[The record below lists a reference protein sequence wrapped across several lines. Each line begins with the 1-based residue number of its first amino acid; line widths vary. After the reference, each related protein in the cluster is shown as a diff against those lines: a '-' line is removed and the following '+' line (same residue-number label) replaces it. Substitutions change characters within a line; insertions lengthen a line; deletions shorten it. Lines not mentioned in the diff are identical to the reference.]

1 MISDPTL
8 LVVDDEQVY
17 CDGCERIFSRQG
29 FRVEGSNDATE
40 ALDLAKEN
48 DYSAIILDVKMPNMD
63 GIRFLE
69 HLRAMKPDTPV
80 ILMTGYP
87 SIQNAASAIRLGAY
101 DYVTK
106 PFTPEQITSA
116 VRGLL
121 HTEEVDEAEGPTEE
135 EPVVDSHDAEP
146 GELVFCGRAWAH
158 LGDRAA
164 VRVGGAVPRSESSC
178 AELNL
183 PRVGDI
189 VHQGLPLFAVCDS
202 DGAMTTVPSPVTGM
216 VLEVNAALE
225 ANPDLL
231 WEHPCG
237 LGWVAKIAPTRLE
250 EEEGR
255 LTSRDMVAVTMNRD
269 FLEFYCDKL
278 SRIGCNVHE
287 VEPTNTDALLDMAK
301 GTGVVLLDA
310 ASCGEAGLE
319 AVERLQEELHDAK
332 VVVVAPEGTPQQ
344 DVLRS
349 QRLFYYAVPP
359 LEDNE
364 ILDIVDS
371 CYRLPSPPKP
381 VTPSS
386 QNLPIS
392 ALHVDTEAG
401 RKVTVLVPEGLLQ
414 RETGLGLG
422 LRSKL
427 LERLL
432 PLETGLGDLKM
443 TPTRVLREAA
453 KNDRVI
459 VLTTADMGRIPGTL
473 APYRQGGLTEFVGVE
488 VENVTILAIQTRGG
502 DVGMPKLDAAT
513 LESLAEHVVEEV
525 VGLGS

>member
-17 CDGCERIFSRQG
+17 CDGCDRIFSRQG
-29 FRVEGSNDATE
+29 FRVEGSNDAVE

-87 SIQNAASAIRLGAY
+87 SIQNAASAIRLGAS

-121 HTEEVDEAEGPTEE
+121 NKDTSHDTEPQTEE
-135 EPVVDSHDAEP
+135 EATLDVPDAEP
-146 GELVFCGRAWAH
+146 GDLVFHGRAWAH
-158 LGDRAA
+158 LVDRAA
-164 VRVGGAVPRSESSC
+164 VRVGGTVPRSETAC
-178 AELNL
+178 AELKL

-189 VHQGLPLFAVCDS
+189 VHQGLPLFAVCDN
-202 DGAMTTVPSPVTGM
+202 DGTMTTIPSPVTGM

-225 ANPDLL
+225 TNPDLL

-250 EEEGR
+250 QEEAR
-255 LTSRDMVAVTMNRD
+255 LAARDMVAVTMNRD
-269 FLEFYCDKL
+269 FLEFYRDKL
-278 SRIGCNVHE
+278 SRIGCDVRE
-287 VEPTNTDALLDMAK
+287 VEPTDKAALHRLAE
-301 GTGVVLLDA
+301 TSGVVLLDA
-310 ASCGEAGLE
+310 ASCGPAGLE
-319 AVERLQEELHDAK
+319 AVEQLQQELPDTK
-332 VVVVAPEGTPQQ
+332 IVVVAPEGTPQQ
-344 DVLRS
+344 DSLRS

-359 LEDNE
+359 LEDSE

-371 CYRLPSPPKP
+371 CYRLPKKPNAPK
-381 VTPSS
+381 PSS

-392 ALHVDTEAG
+392 ALHVDTDAG
-401 RKVTVLVPEGLLQ
+401 RRVTVLVPGNLLQ
-414 RETGLGLG
+414 RETGLGLA
-422 LRSKL
+422 LRNKIL
-427 LERLL
+427 QRLL
-432 PLETGLGDLKM
+432 PLETGLGDLEM

-453 KNDRVI
+453 KSDRVI
-459 VLTTADMGRIPGTL
+459 VLTTADQSRIPGSL
-473 APYRQGGLTEFVGVE
+473 APHRHGSLAQFIGVD
-488 VENVTILAIQTRGG
+488 VQNVTVLAIQPKDTST
-502 DVGMPKLDAAT
+502 DIPKLDTTT
-513 LESLAEHVVEEV
+513 LDALAEHIIDEV
-525 VGLGS
+525 AK

>member
-1 MISDPTL
+1 MIADPTL

-29 FRVEGSNDATE
+29 FQVEGSNDAEE
-40 ALDLAKEN
+40 ALGLAKQN
-48 DYSAIILDVKMPNMD
+48 NYAAIILDVKMPNMD

-87 SIQNAASAIRLGAY
+87 SIQNAASAIRLGAS

-121 HTEEVDEAEGPTEE
+121 HTEGVDDPELRTEQETVEETPEAKPA
-135 EPVVDSHDAEP
+135 D
-146 GELVFCGRAWAH
+146 LVFFGRAWAQ

-164 VRVGGAVPRSESSC
+164 VRVGGAVPRSKSTC
-178 AELNL
+178 AELRL

-189 VHQGLPLFAVCDS
+189 VHQGLPLFAVCDN
-202 DGAMTTVPSPVTGM
+202 DRVMTTVPAPVTGM
-216 VLEVNAALE
+216 VLEVNSSLE
-225 ANPDLL
+225 TNPELL

-250 EEEGR
+250 REETR
-255 LTSRDMVAVTMNRD
+255 LEPRDVVAATTNRD
-269 FLEFYCDKL
+269 FAEFYRDKL
-278 SRIGCNVHE
+278 TTLGCTVHQAD
-287 VEPTNTDALLDMAK
+287 PTDTDSLLRSAEA
-301 GTGVVLLDA
+301 TEVVLLDA
-310 ASCGEAGLE
+310 ASCGEVGPD
-319 AVERLQEELHDAK
+319 AVGRLLEELPETK
-332 VVVVAPEGTPQQ
+332 IVVVAPEGTPNQ
-344 DVLRS
+344 DDFRAH
-349 QRLFYYAVPP
+349 RLFYYAVPP
-359 LEDNE
+359 LEDSE

-371 CYRLPSPPKP
+371 CYRPPTSRKSAP
-381 VTPSS
+381 VPSS

-392 ALHVDTEAG
+392 ALHVDTDAG
-401 RKVTVLVPEGLLQ
+401 RRVTLLVPDGLVQ
-414 RETGLGLG
+414 RETGLGLE

-432 PLETGLGDLKM
+432 PLETGLGNLKM

-453 KNDRVI
+453 KSDRVI
-459 VLTTADMGRIPGTL
+459 ILMTSDTLRIPGSL
-473 APYRQGGLTEFVGVE
+473 ASHRHGSLTPFVGVE
-488 VENVTILAIQTRGG
+488 VENGCVLTIESTPATAGI
-502 DVGMPKLDAAT
+502 PKLDAPT
-513 LESLAEHVVEEV
+513 LDALAEHIVEEI
-525 VGLGS
+525 VG

>member
-29 FRVEGSNDATE
+29 FRVEGSNDAVE
-40 ALDLAKEN
+40 ALDLAKVN

-69 HLRAMKPDTPV
+69 HLRAMRPETPV

-87 SIQNAASAIRLGAY
+87 SIQNAASAIRLGAS

-121 HTEEVDEAEGPTEE
+121 NKEAPHDAEPQSEEETVVDEA
-135 EPVVDSHDAEP
+135 DAEP

-158 LGDRAA
+158 LADRTA
-164 VRVGGAVPRSESSC
+164 VRVGGTVPRSEMPC
-178 AELNL
+178 AELKL

-189 VHQGLPLFAVCDS
+189 VHQGLPLFAVRSS
-202 DGAMTTVPSPVTGM
+202 DGDMTTVSSPVTGM
-216 VLEVNAALE
+216 VLEVNGALE
-225 ANPDLL
+225 SNPDLL

-250 EEEGR
+250 QEEGR
-255 LTSRDMVAVTMNRD
+255 LVSRDMVAVTTNRD
-269 FLEFYCDKL
+269 FLEFYRDKL
-278 SRIGCNVHE
+278 SRIGCGVCE
-287 VEPTNTDALLDMAK
+287 VEPTNRGDLHRLAESS
-301 GTGVVLLDA
+301 GVVLLDA
-310 ASCGEAGLE
+310 ASCGESGPE
-319 AVERLQEELHDAK
+319 AVERLLEELPDTK
-332 VVVVAPEGTPQQ
+332 IVVVAPEGTPQQ
-344 DVLRS
+344 DGLRS

-359 LEDNE
+359 LEDSE
-364 ILDIVDS
+364 IVDIVDS
-371 CYRLPSPPKP
+371 CFRVPSAAKA
-381 VTPSS
+381 VRPSS

-392 ALHVDTEAG
+392 ALHVDTETG
-401 RKVTVLVPEGLLQ
+401 RRVTVLVPEGLLD

-422 LRSKL
+422 LRNKL

-453 KNDRVI
+453 KSDRVI
-459 VLTTADMGRIPGTL
+459 VLSTADTSRIPGSLTS
-473 APYRQGGLTEFVGVE
+473 YRNGSLTEFVGVE
-488 VENVTILAIQTRGG
+488 VENVIVLAIQTTGV
-502 DVGMPKLDAAT
+502 DVGMPKLDGVT
-513 LESLAEHVVEEV
+513 LEALAEHIVDEV
-525 VGLGS
+525 LA